1 MKKLLLLLSALAFTS
16 FGTWAQEQAPAP
28 EQQTQVVASAD
39 DAKDASATQG
49 ENATTTEQ
57 PKAEAPQTTE
67 QKDEAAEKSSDPDV
81 LPWEEMVAF
90 CVVVV
95 AVIGLGIWKASDGKD
110 SEKSE
115 DEKAEKGAAD
125 YFLAGRG
132 LTWWLVG
139 FSLLAANI
147 STEQFVGM
155 SGQAADWLGLA
166 IAGYEWLA
174 AIVLVIVAFTF
185 LPMLLK
191 RGVFTIPQFLEERYN
206 GVSRVTMALVNLL
219 ILVGVPTATVIYAG
233 ANVISVYFSMDLVTS
248 CLIIAG
254 AATIYVYIGGLKACA
269 WTDLIWGAAL
279 IVGGGVVAYFAI
291 MKLGSMDASAL
302 QVAAETATTTTQATA
317 QSMAD
322 AATGNQF
329 MDGLSRMSELNSGA
343 VENSVNGIGGKLHMM
358 REANDPVMPW
368 TVYLLGLWIPNFF
381 YWGLNQYIMQR
392 TLASKSLEE
401 GQLGIVFAAFL
412 KLLIPFVVIIP
423 GVLAFNLFRGDLADK
438 ADEENAKIVQKAEE
452 TAAKDGKSVI
462 YDVKFNLLMRKNQQ
476 KQALAYLM
484 ANLQTTETANMG
496 MNKLLDTYAEDE
508 AQARK
513 AMEQALYSTFV
524 LNDTIKN
531 VDSTLLA
538 TNGPQLNQYA
548 TELGVKDTETV
559 ATLLGKFEAPQVEQ
573 EKVLSVALK
582 NSMNQY
588 LSQHTVREVMQQ
600 LADKLVTYNADSKED
615 RAKVAELSQMIIS
628 IENLAT
634 KGARNDKN
642 AYEVTT
648 GMTAYHYDSA
658 FAILLKNLLPNT
670 GWAWFV
676 LAALFGA
683 VVSSLASM
691 LNSASTLF
699 TMDLYGKTREV
710 LGRPASPAE
719 LLSVGKIGVLG
730 CAVIATV
737 IAPFLNNPAF
747 GGIFTFIQE
756 FQGFLSPGVLA
767 VFLFGFFVPKCPR
780 IFGWL
785 GILLGAVFYAS
796 FKWITILGTTD
807 MSFLNRMALSFI
819 AVSVVGIILTLINHL
834 KGGEA
839 VVLTDK
845 GLIEMKTSTRAKV
858 FGWAVIVLT
867 IALYI
872 IFW

>member
-1 MKKLLLLLSALAFTS
+1 MKKLTTLLSVLALMT
-16 FGTWAQEQAPAP
+16 FGARAQDAPPVETITPVEVATLTADTTPTVDTAEAEAEKQAAA
-28 EQQTQVVASAD
+28 EAA
-39 DAKDASATQG
+39 A
-49 ENATTTEQ
+49 
-57 PKAEAPQTTE
+57 KAEAEKQAAAEAAAKAEAEKQAAAEAAVQPTTQTTST
-67 QKDEAAEKSSDPDV
+67 AKSQEPDV
-81 LPWEEMVAF
+81 LPVWEIIAF
-90 CVVVV
+90 CVVVC
-95 AVIGLGIWKASDGKD
+95 AVIGLGIWKASDGND
-110 SEKSE
+110 SNKNEE
-115 DEKAEKGAAD
+115 EKAEKGAAD

-233 ANVISVYFSMDLVTS
+233 ANVISVYFDMELWSS

-254 AATIYVYIGGLKACA
+254 AATVYVYIGGLKACA

-291 MKLGSMDASAL
+291 MTLGGMDANQL
-302 QVAAETATTTTQATA
+302 QPVVETATVASNATA
-317 QSMAD
+317 DTMAT
-322 AATGNQF
+322 TGNQF
-329 MDGLSRMSELNSGA
+329 MDGLSRMTELNAGDANS
-343 VENSVNGIGGKLHMM
+343 SVNGIGGKLHMM
-358 REANDPVMPW
+358 RETSDPTMPW

-401 GQLGIVFAAFL
+401 GQMGVVFAAFL

-423 GVLAFNLFRGDLADK
+423 GILAYNLFRSDLAAK
-438 ADEENAKIVQKAEE
+438 ADENNDKVIAAAETTAKAE
-452 TAAKDGKSVI
+452 GKTVI
-462 YDVKFNLLMRKNQQ
+462 YNVAPSLLMRAD
-476 KQALAYLM
+476 KQADATTKLEQNLAAVGADESTKAEFKKL
-484 ANLQTTETANMG
+484 TTELAAIDATKKDNTAKVSELATAIT
-496 MNKLLDTYAEDE
+496 KLEGKATE
-508 AQARK
+508 AARK
-513 AMEQALYSTFV
+513 DTDKYVVSTG
-524 LNDTIKN
+524 L
-531 VDSTLLA
+531 
-538 TNGPQLNQYA
+538 
-548 TELGVKDTETV
+548 
-559 ATLLGKFEAPQVEQ
+559 
-573 EKVLSVALK
+573 
-582 NSMNQY
+582 
-588 LSQHTVREVMQQ
+588 
-600 LADKLVTYNADSKED
+600 
-615 RAKVAELSQMIIS
+615 
-628 IENLAT
+628 
-634 KGARNDKN
+634 
-642 AYEVTT
+642 
-648 GMTAYHYDSA
+648 TAYHYDSA
-658 FAILLKNLLPNT
+658 FATLLRKLLPGT

-699 TMDLYGKTREV
+699 TMDLYGKAKEV
-710 LGRPASPAE
+710 MGKPASPAQ
-719 LLSVGKIGVLG
+719 LLAVGKIGVLG

-737 IAPFLNNPAF
+737 IAPFLDNPAF

-796 FKWITILGTTD
+796 FKWISFLGATD
-807 MSFLNRMALSFI
+807 QSFLNRMGFSFI
-819 AVSVVGIILTLINHL
+819 AVCVVGLILTIVNHV

-845 GLIEMKTSTRAKV
+845 GIIQMKTSTRAKV
-858 FGWAVIVLT
+858 FGWAVIILT
-867 IALYI
+867 IILYA

>member
-1 MKKLLLLLSALAFTS
+1 MKHMLTMLGALALMS
-16 FGTWAQEQAPAP
+16 GTALAQEATAA
-28 EQQTQVVASAD
+28 ASAP
-39 DAKDASATQG
+39 DA
-49 ENATTTEQ
+49 
-57 PKAEAPQTTE
+57 
-67 QKDEAAEKSSDPDV
+67 
-81 LPWEEMVAF
+81 LPLWEMIVF

-95 AVIGLGIWKASDGKD
+95 GVIGLGIWKSSDSGE
-110 SEKSE
+110 STEEKE
-115 DEKAEKGAAD
+115 EKGAAD

-132 LTWWLVG
+132 LSWWLVG

-206 GVSRVTMALVNLL
+206 GVARVIMALVNLL
-219 ILVGVPTATVIYAG
+219 ILVGVPTAAVIYAG
-233 ANVISVYFSMDLVTS
+233 ASVVSVYFDLSVTTG

-254 AATIYVYIGGLKACA
+254 AATVYVYVGGLKACA

-291 MKLGSMDASAL
+291 MALGAYTEVPGGVIA
-302 QVAAETATTTTQATA
+302 TATSTA
-317 QSMAD
+317 NTSAE
-322 AATGNQF
+322 ALASTGSQF
-329 MDGLSRMSELNSGA
+329 CDGLSRMMNLNAGDVEGA
-343 VENSVNGIGGKLHMM
+343 ANGIGGKLHMM
-358 REANDPVMPW
+358 RETSDPVMPW

-423 GVLAFNLFRGDLADK
+423 GILAYNLFRDDLAAK
-438 ADEENAKIVQKAEE
+438 ADSNTAAIVQTAE
-452 TAAKDGKSVI
+452 ASGKKVI
-462 YDVKFNLLMRKNQQ
+462 YDIAASRLVREDAASSSVDFIKKNLNTVGAADQVA
-476 KQALAYLM
+476 ALEAKAAELAAIPAKDIAGRSAKAGEILAIDKAATAAARANVAEYTVTTTLAAY
-484 ANLQTTETANMG
+484 QY
-496 MNKLLDTYAEDE
+496 DYA
-508 AQARK
+508 
-513 AMEQALYSTFV
+513 F
-524 LNDTIKN
+524 
-531 VDSTLLA
+531 
-538 TNGPQLNQYA
+538 
-548 TELGVKDTETV
+548 
-559 ATLLGKFEAPQVEQ
+559 ATLLRK
-573 EKVLSVALK
+573 
-582 NSMNQY
+582 
-588 LSQHTVREVMQQ
+588 
-600 LADKLVTYNADSKED
+600 
-615 RAKVAELSQMIIS
+615 
-628 IENLAT
+628 
-634 KGARNDKN
+634 
-642 AYEVTT
+642 
-648 GMTAYHYDSA
+648 
-658 FAILLKNLLPNT
+658 LLPGT

-699 TMDLYGKTREV
+699 TMDLYNKGKEV
-710 LGRPASPAE
+710 MTGKPASGTQLVA
-719 LLSVGKIGVLG
+719 VGKVGVLV

-737 IAPFLNNPAF
+737 VAPFLDNPAF

-780 IFGWL
+780 VFGWL
-785 GILLGAVFYAS
+785 GIVIGAVAYAS
-796 FKWITILGTTD
+796 FKWVEVLGCTGD
-807 MSFLNRMALSFI
+807 SFLNRMGYSLI
-819 AVSVVGIILTLINHL
+819 VVCLVGLILTIVNHL

-839 VVLTDK
+839 VVLEDK
-845 GLIEMKTSTRAKV
+845 GIIEMKTSGRAKA
-858 FGWAVIVLT
+858 FGVAVIVAT

-872 IFW
+872 LFW

>member
-1 MKKLLLLLSALAFTS
+1 MKKLTSMLSALALMT
-16 FGTWAQEQAPAP
+16 FGAWAQDAAPAVEAVPAEVAAIEAPAVVEAPAP
-28 EQQTQVVASAD
+28 EATPAPVAEEATAVQATAPA
-39 DAKDASATQG
+39 AKAQ
-49 ENATTTEQ
+49 E
-57 PKAEAPQTTE
+57 
-67 QKDEAAEKSSDPDV
+67 PDV
-81 LPWEEMVAF
+81 LPVWEIVAF

-95 AVIGLGIWKASDGKD
+95 GVIGLGIWKASDGND
-110 SEKSE
+110 ADKSE

-206 GVSRVTMALVNLL
+206 GISRVTMAMVNLL

-233 ANVISVYFSMDLVTS
+233 ANVISVYFDMELWAS

-254 AATIYVYIGGLKACA
+254 AATVYVYIGGLKACA

-291 MKLGSMDASAL
+291 MTLGGMEPAQL
-302 QVAAETATTTTQATA
+302 QPVVETATVASNATVDTMTTTG
-317 QSMAD
+317 S
-322 AATGNQF
+322 QF
-329 MDGLSRMSELNSGA
+329 MDGLARMTELNAGDA
-343 VENSVNGIGGKLHMM
+343 NSAVNGIGGKLHMM

-368 TVYLLGLWIPNFF
+368 SVYLLGLWIPNFF

-401 GQLGIVFAAFL
+401 GQLGVVFAAFL

-423 GVLAFNLFRGDLADK
+423 GILAYNLFRDDLAAK
-438 ADEENAKIVQKAEE
+438 ADDNNAKVVKAAEDTAKAEKKE
-452 TAAKDGKSVI
+452 VI
-462 YDVKFNLLMRKNQQ
+462 YNIAPSLLMRADQQQNAIARLEKNMAVVGATDE
-476 KQALAYLM
+476 KKAELTAL
-484 ANLQTTETANMG
+484 TTELTAI
-496 MNKLLDTYAEDE
+496 D
-508 AQARK
+508 
-513 AMEQALYSTFV
+513 
-524 LNDTIKN
+524 
-531 VDSTLLA
+531 
-538 TNGPQLNQYA
+538 
-548 TELGVKDTETV
+548 
-559 ATLLGKFEAPQVEQ
+559 
-573 EKVLSVALK
+573 
-582 NSMNQY
+582 
-588 LSQHTVREVMQQ
+588 
-600 LADKLVTYNADSKED
+600 
-615 RAKVAELSQMIIS
+615 
-628 IENLAT
+628 AT
-634 KGARNDKN
+634 KVENRTKVSELAN
-642 AYEVTT
+642 AITKLEGEVTKEARANTDKYVVST
-648 GMTAYHYDSA
+648 GLTAYHYDSA
-658 FAILLKNLLPNT
+658 FATLLRKLLPGT

-699 TMDLYGKTREV
+699 TMDLYGKAKEV
-710 LGRPASPAE
+710 MGKPASPQQ
-719 LLSVGKIGVLG
+719 LLAVGKIGVLG

-737 IAPFLNNPAF
+737 IAPFLDNPAF

-796 FKWITILGTTD
+796 FKWVEILGATD
-807 MSFLNRMALSFI
+807 QSFLNRMGFSFI
-819 AVSVVGIILTLINHL
+819 AVCVVGLILTIVNHV

-845 GLIEMKTSTRAKV
+845 GIIEMKTSTRAKV
-858 FGWAVIVLT
+858 FGWAVIAMT

>member
-1 MKKLLLLLSALAFTS
+1 MKKLATMLSALALFT
-16 FGTWAQEQAPAP
+16 FGAWAQDEVTPTETHVVEQTPADNGVTQEVDTTTEGTTNTTEDNTSAEGNPPPAADEGQQKEVSKSEQAPSTESVVTPVAAP
-28 EQQTQVVASAD
+28 AAQAD
-39 DAKDASATQG
+39 SQ
-49 ENATTTEQ
+49 E
-57 PKAEAPQTTE
+57 
-67 QKDEAAEKSSDPDV
+67 PDR
-81 LPWEEMVAF
+81 LPVWEIIAF

-95 AVIGLGIWKASDGKD
+95 GVIGLGIWKASDGN
-110 SEKSE
+110 EKNESE

-233 ANVISVYFSMDLVTS
+233 ANVISVYFDMELWSS

-254 AATIYVYIGGLKACA
+254 AATVYVYIGGLKACA

-291 MKLGSMDASAL
+291 MALGGMDANQL
-302 QVAAETATTTTQATA
+302 QPVVETASVTSNATVDTMTTTG
-317 QSMAD
+317 S
-322 AATGNQF
+322 QF
-329 MDGLSRMSELNSGA
+329 ADGLSRMAELNAGDANS
-343 VENSVNGIGGKLHMM
+343 SVNGIGGKLHMM
-358 REANDPVMPW
+358 RESSDPTMPW

-401 GQLGIVFAAFL
+401 GQMGVVFAAFL

-423 GVLAFNLFRGDLADK
+423 GILAYNLFRDDLATK
-438 ADEENAKIVQKAEE
+438 ALSNNAECIQKAEE
-452 TAAKDGKSVI
+452 AAADNEQPKKVI
-462 YDVKFNLLMRKNQQ
+462 YNVAPSL
-476 KQALAYLM
+476 
-484 ANLQTTETANMG
+484 LQTPEQRVVRKVDTTKAEKDDKEKAIDTSIQLLEDKGLTTAIAQVKQNLITTGTADMKVEAG
-496 MNKLLDTYAEDE
+496 ILAGIEDE
-508 AQARK
+508 
-513 AMEQALYSTFV
+513 
-524 LNDTIKN
+524 
-531 VDSTLLA
+531 
-538 TNGPQLNQYA
+538 
-548 TELGVKDTETV
+548 
-559 ATLLGKFEAPQVEQ
+559 
-573 EKVLSVALK
+573 EKRA
-582 NSMNQY
+582 
-588 LSQHTVREVMQQ
+588 EF
-600 LADKLVTYNADSKED
+600 ADKLKAHISITPETTVAQAIDALYAKLVGLDQSVKTNKAIAADL
-615 RAKVAELSQMIIS
+615 AELITQV
-628 IENLAT
+628 EGKAT
-634 KGARNDKN
+634 KEARDDKEK
-642 AYEVTT
+642 YEVST
-648 GMTAYHYDSA
+648 GLTAYHYDSA
-658 FAILLKNLLPNT
+658 FATLLRKLLPGT

-737 IAPFLNNPAF
+737 IAPFLDNPAF

-796 FKWITILGTTD
+796 FKWITFLGTTEQ
-807 MSFLNRMALSFI
+807 SFLNRMAFSFI
-819 AVSVVGIILTLINHL
+819 AVCVVGLILTIINHV

-845 GLIEMKTSTRAKV
+845 GIIEMKTSTRAKV
-858 FGWAVIVLT
+858 FGWAVIIMTV
-867 IALYI
+867 ALYI

>member
-1 MKKLLLLLSALAFTS
+1 MLSALALTS
-16 FGTWAQEQAPAP
+16 FGSFANEEAAAPVAPVTEQAVVATEQTDSAPVATATEEQPAP
-28 EQQTQVVASAD
+28 AAAPDE
-39 DAKDASATQG
+39 
-49 ENATTTEQ
+49 ATTKEQ
-57 PKAEAPQTTE
+57 ADKV
-67 QKDEAAEKSSDPDV
+67 DV
-81 LPWEEMVAF
+81 LPWWEMVAF

-95 AVIGLGIWKASDGKD
+95 AVIGLGIWKASDGNEA
-110 SEKSE
+110 EKSE

-206 GVSRVTMALVNLL
+206 GVSRVTMAMVNLL

-254 AATIYVYIGGLKACA
+254 AATVYVYIGGLKACA

-291 MKLGSMDASAL
+291 MQLGGMDANSL
-302 QVAAETATTTTQATA
+302 QVVSETATTGAQATA

-329 MDGLSRMSELNSGA
+329 MDGLSRMNELNAGA

-423 GVLAFNLFRGDLADK
+423 GILAFNLFRGDLASK
-438 ADEENAKIVQKAEE
+438 ADEENVKIVQKAEE
-452 TAAKDGKSVI
+452 TAKAANKKVI
-462 YDVKFNLLMRKNQQ
+462 YDVKFNLLMRKDQQQ
-476 KQALAYLM
+476 KALEFIHK
-484 ANLQTTETANMG
+484 NLATTETAQTKVAGLIDGCKETEKEEFASNIKTAYG
-496 MNKLLDTYAEDE
+496 DVTADTTVTEVINGLTSKLATLDTESKDAREDVAAM
-508 AQARK
+508 AQLITTLENK
-513 AMEQALYSTFV
+513 ATDA
-524 LNDTIKN
+524 
-531 VDSTLLA
+531 
-538 TNGPQLNQYA
+538 
-548 TELGVKDTETV
+548 
-559 ATLLGKFEAPQVEQ
+559 
-573 EKVLSVALK
+573 
-582 NSMNQY
+582 
-588 LSQHTVREVMQQ
+588 
-600 LADKLVTYNADSKED
+600 
-615 RAKVAELSQMIIS
+615 
-628 IENLAT
+628 
-634 KGARNDKN
+634 ARNNKE

-648 GMTAYHYDSA
+648 TMTAYHYDSA
-658 FAILLKNLLPNT
+658 FAILLKRLLPNT

-819 AVSVVGIILTLINHL
+819 AVSVVGAILTLINHL

-858 FGWAVIVLT
+858 FGWAVIILT
-867 IALYI
+867 IVLYA